1 MCALGYAK
9 NAESK
14 PRGSDAKKREL
25 ISVPQCQSLLG
36 FVHIDNAELQ
46 TNWLF
51 TVLMNL
57 YLHRW
62 IIGRDSS
69 RYKFSMIEIKDQ
81 TLVAL
86 K

>member
-1 MCALGYAK
+1 MHTSTSGIAG
-9 NAESK
+9 
-14 PRGSDAKKREL
+14 
-25 ISVPQCQSLLG
+25 
-36 FVHIDNAELQ
+36 
-46 TNWLF
+46 LF

>member
-1 MCALGYAK
+1 M
-9 NAESK
+9 
-14 PRGSDAKKREL
+14 
-25 ISVPQCQSLLG
+25 

-46 TNWLF
+46 TTWFWLQKGRKLMCTLTSDIAGLF
-51 TVLMNL
+51 NVLMNL

-62 IIGRDSS
+62 IIGKDSS

>member
-1 MCALGYAK
+1 M
-9 NAESK
+9 
-14 PRGSDAKKREL
+14 
-25 ISVPQCQSLLG
+25 

-46 TNWLF
+46 TTWFWLQKRRKLMHTSMSGIAGLF
-51 TVLMNL
+51 IVLMNL
-57 YLHRW
+57 YLHGW
-62 IIGRDSS
+62 ITGSDSS

>member
-1 MCALGYAK
+1 MCTLT
-9 NAESK
+9 
-14 PRGSDAKKREL
+14 SDIA
-25 ISVPQCQSLLG
+25 G
-36 FVHIDNAELQ
+36 
-46 TNWLF
+46 LF
-51 TVLMNL
+51 NVLMNL

-62 IIGRDSS
+62 IIGKDSS